1 MDAIE
6 EFRVITSNP
15 SAEFSRN
22 SGFQVAMTTKSGTNE
37 YHGSFYNFHRNT
49 VLNANTFFNNASG
62 VGREPLLR
70 NQFGTTFGGPVKI
83 PELFNGE
90 NRTFFFFNFE
100 GGRTSQFATVTRTV
114 YTQEAPQGIFRAI
127 TRNTTVNPE
136 TGRTLSRNSGAVL
149 DPVTGTI
156 QAILALTPLPN
167 DFSSLFNGGSSNS
180 EGRDGLNLAAYRF
193 NAPGNEDA
201 NLQTYKV
208 DHLLN
213 DKQTLSV
220 RVNWGNVDRDKGD
233 FVNNVFEPF
242 PGIPNR
248 ARLEKQ
254 RSGSLNWIASLSPS
268 VTNEFRIGISRNQR
282 TFTST
287 ENVAGAIS
295 INAPGTDPYRR
306 DNGLDFPRQ
315 TFQVTDNLTWAKG
328 NHSMKMGFTVQ
339 TTILNRNAGANA
351 IDINAS
357 PFNSG
362 VSVSLTTCAVAA
374 TVQSPAMTGTGLV
387 VASTS

>member
-1 MDAIE
+1 MPQAWDVSPCSEISSAQPSVVRSRSLDSSTARTGL
-6 EFRVITSNP
+6 FSSLTS
-15 SAEFSRN
+15 R
-22 SGFQVAMTTKSGTNE
+22 
-37 YHGSFYNFHRNT
+37 
-49 VLNANTFFNNASG
+49 
-62 VGREPLLR
+62 
-70 NQFGTTFGGPVKI
+70 
-83 PELFNGE
+83 
-90 NRTFFFFNFE
+90 
-100 GGRTSQFATVTRTV
+100 GGRTSQFASVTRTV
-114 YTQEAPQGIFRAI
+114 YTQEARQGIFRAI

-357 PFNSG
+357 PIQFGRQCEPDHLCGSCNSTIPSNDRNRSRRRFNF
-362 VSVSLTTCAVAA
+362 LTGRIGAIGA
-374 TVQSPAMTGTGLV
+374 SFRMTGRSPPT
-387 VASTS
+387 